1 MGTWVAEY
9 VGECLA
15 RRVAESV
22 GECLS
27 GWVAEWVVNV
37 WVDW

>member
-1 MGTWVAEY
+1 MGSL
-9 VGECLA
+9 VGECLG
-15 RRVAESV
+15 RWVAECV
-22 GECLS
+22 GKCLS

>member
-1 MGTWVAEY
+1 MGSL
-9 VGECLA
+9 VGECLG
-15 RRVAESV
+15 RWVAEFV
-22 GECLS
+22 GKCLS